1 MEHEKYHLMMMEALD
16 GELVAAA
23 KADLESH
30 LRACPACRQEW
41 HAILAIDSLFRQ
53 APMLGPAAG
62 FAQRTVAL
70 LPNRRARLW
79 AISIIYV
86 LLLLSGILPILL
98 VVWAANTVV
107 PLISQ
112 PAFMGSVQRLVAQ
125 SVSLAGVV
133 AEALIKGLGEL
144 IVQQPA
150 ILGWLLVLA
159 GMVFVWNGVYQQLV
173 NQNTAVSVRGYNWRC
188 NVDCYGSGRF

>member
-1 MEHEKYHLMMMEALD
+1 MEHEKYHLLMMDALD
-16 GELVAAA
+16 GELVAEQQTE
-23 KADLESH
+23 LESH

-41 HAILAIDSLFRQ
+41 HAILAIDTLFRQ
-53 APMLGPAAG
+53 TPMLSPAAD
-62 FAQRTVAL
+62 FTQRTVAR

-107 PLISQ
+107 PIISH
-112 PAFMGSVQRLVAQ
+112 PAFVESAQRLLDQ
-125 SVSLAGVV
+125 GVRLIGV
-133 AEALIKGLGEL
+133 IGGALFKGLGEL

-159 GMVFVWNGVYQQLV
+159 GVVFVWNGVYQQLV
-173 NQNTAVSVRGYNWRC
+173 SQPTAVSIRGNK
-188 NVDCYGSGRF
+188 

>member
-1 MEHEKYHLMMMEALD
+1 M
-16 GELVAAA
+16 
-23 KADLESH
+23 
-30 LRACPACRQEW
+30 
-41 HAILAIDSLFRQ
+41 AIDTLFRQ
-53 APMLGPAAG
+53 APMLSPAAG
-62 FAQRTVAL
+62 FTQRTVAM

-98 VVWAANTVV
+98 VVWVANTVV
-107 PLISQ
+107 PVISQ
-112 PAFMGSVQRLVAQ
+112 PAFIESVQRLLDQGVRL
-125 SVSLAGVV
+125 VGVV
-133 AEALIKGLGEL
+133 TGALFKGLGEL

-173 NQNTAVSVRGYNWRC
+173 SQPTAVSVRGN
-188 NVDCYGSGRF
+188 N

>member
-1 MEHEKYHLMMMEALD
+1 MVSLW
-16 GELVAAA
+16 
-23 KADLESH
+23 
-30 LRACPACRQEW
+30 LRQKLIWNLTCARVL
-41 HAILAIDSLFRQ
+41 LAVRSGTLFRQ

-112 PAFMGSVQRLVAQ
+112 PAFVCSVQRLVAQ
-125 SVSLAGVV
+125 SVSLVGVV

-173 NQNTAVSVRGYNWRC
+173 NQNTGVSVRGN
-188 NVDCYGSGRF
+188 N

>member
-1 MEHEKYHLMMMEALD
+1 MEHEKYHLLMMDALD
-16 GELVAAA
+16 GELVAEQQTE
-23 KADLESH
+23 LESH

-41 HAILAIDSLFRQ
+41 HAILAIDTLFRQ
-53 APMLGPAAG
+53 TPMLSPAAD
-62 FAQRTVAL
+62 FTQRTVAR

-107 PLISQ
+107 PIISQ
-112 PAFMGSVQRLVAQ
+112 PAFVESAQRLLDQ
-125 SVSLAGVV
+125 GVRLIGV
-133 AEALIKGLGEL
+133 IGGALFKGLGEL

-159 GMVFVWNGVYQQLV
+159 GVVFVWNGVYQQLV
-173 NQNTAVSVRGYNWRC
+173 SQPTAVSIRGNK
-188 NVDCYGSGRF
+188 

>member
-1 MEHEKYHLMMMEALD
+1 MEHERYHLLMMDALD
-16 GELVAAA
+16 GELAAEQQTE
-23 KADLESH
+23 LESH
-30 LRACPACRQEW
+30 LQACPECRREW
-41 HAILAIDSLFRQ
+41 QAIMAIDTLFRQ
-53 APMLGPAAG
+53 APMLSPAAG
-62 FAQRTVAL
+62 FTQRTVAM

-98 VVWAANTVV
+98 VVWAANTIVPVV
-107 PLISQ
+107 SQ
-112 PAFMGSVQRLVAQ
+112 PAFVESAQQVLDQGVRLVG
-125 SVSLAGVV
+125 VIAG
-133 AEALIKGLGEL
+133 ALFKGLGEL

-173 NQNTAVSVRGYNWRC
+173 SQPTAVSMRGN
-188 NVDCYGSGRF
+188 N

>member
-1 MEHEKYHLMMMEALD
+1 MELIMEHERFHLLMMDALD
-16 GELVAAA
+16 GELAAEQQTE
-23 KADLESH
+23 LESH
-30 LRACPACRQEW
+30 LRACPECRREW
-41 HAILAIDSLFRQ
+41 HAILAIDTLFRQ
-53 APMLGPAAG
+53 APMLSPAAG
-62 FAQRTVAL
+62 FTQRTVAM

-107 PLISQ
+107 PIVSQ
-112 PAFMGSVQRLVAQ
+112 PAFMESARQVLDQGVRLV
-125 SVSLAGVV
+125 GVI
-133 AEALIKGLGEL
+133 AEALFKGLGEL
-144 IVQQPA
+144 IAQQPA

-173 NQNTAVSVRGYNWRC
+173 SQPTAVSMRGN
-188 NVDCYGSGRF
+188 N

>member
-1 MEHEKYHLMMMEALD
+1 MELIMEHERFHMLMMDALD
-16 GELVAAA
+16 GELAAEQQTE
-23 KADLESH
+23 LESH
-30 LRACPACRQEW
+30 LRACPACRHEW
-41 HAILAIDSLFRQ
+41 HAILAIDTLFRQ
-53 APMLGPAAG
+53 APMLSPAAG
-62 FAQRTVAL
+62 FTQRTVAM

-107 PLISQ
+107 PVISQ
-112 PAFMGSVQRLVAQ
+112 PAFIASVQRLLDQGARL
-125 SVSLAGVV
+125 VSVV
-133 AEALIKGLGEL
+133 AGALFKGLGEL

-159 GMVFVWNGVYQQLV
+159 GVVFVWNGVYQQLV
-173 NQNTAVSVRGYNWRC
+173 SQPTAVSVRGN
-188 NVDCYGSGRF
+188 N

>member
-1 MEHEKYHLMMMEALD
+1 MEHERFHLLMMDALD
-16 GELVAAA
+16 GELATEQQTE
-23 KADLESH
+23 LESH
-30 LRACPACRQEW
+30 LRACPDCRREW
-41 HAILAIDSLFRQ
+41 QAILAIDTLFRQ
-53 APMLGPAAG
+53 APMLSPAAG
-62 FAQRTVAL
+62 FTQRTVAM

-98 VVWAANTVV
+98 VVWAANTIVPVV
-107 PLISQ
+107 SQ
-112 PAFMGSVQRLVAQ
+112 PAFVETARQVLDQGARLISVI
-125 SVSLAGVV
+125 AG
-133 AEALIKGLGEL
+133 ALFKGLGEL

-173 NQNTAVSVRGYNWRC
+173 SQPTAVSMRGN
-188 NVDCYGSGRF
+188 N